1 MDYFHVISN
10 ILLCDHNKHVII
22 IVIIIITILFLFLFY
37 LLIYLFLLITA
48 MCLSFIVISIP
59 YFSYKPVIRCLIIAR
74 CIIVILDV
82 YSIIWKFQ
90 KLLLLLF

>member
-1 MDYFHVISN
+1 
-10 ILLCDHNKHVII
+10 
-22 IVIIIITILFLFLFY
+22 
-37 LLIYLFLLITA
+37 

-59 YFSYKPVIRCLIIAR
+59 YFSDKPVIRCLIIAR

-90 KLLLLLF
+90 KNNYEDEYLYRMALSVVKNTLFQKGPVNTGRKIKKL